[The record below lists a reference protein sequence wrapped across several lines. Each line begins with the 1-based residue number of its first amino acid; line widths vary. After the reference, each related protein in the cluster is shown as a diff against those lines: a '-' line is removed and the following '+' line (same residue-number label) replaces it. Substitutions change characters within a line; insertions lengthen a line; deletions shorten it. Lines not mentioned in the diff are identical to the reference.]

1 MSTIGIL
8 GAGTWGIALAR
19 VLCNKGYQ
27 VTVWSALEKELE
39 NLNTSRTHP
48 NLPGMII
55 PNEIEFTKD
64 ISIACTNKNIILLAV
79 PSTFIR
85 DTVSKI
91 APYVESEQVIVNVA
105 KGIESNTIY
114 TMTEVI
120 QNELYQCGIDK
131 QLKVV
136 ALSGPTHAE
145 EVAFDFPT
153 TIVAS
158 CEDINVAEYVQDVFM
173 TDSLR
178 VYTNVDIK
186 GVELCGALKN
196 IIALAAGISQ
206 GLGYGDNAKAA
217 LITRGIIE
225 ISRLGVQ
232 IGCKE
237 KTFNGLAGIGDLIV
251 TATSEHS
258 RNNRLGRLIGEGKNV
273 QRAIE
278 QIGMVVEGVN
288 AIPATLQL
296 AQKYQVEMPIISAVN
311 SIINEGVHPKEIVNL
326 LMSRDKKVEF

>member
-8 GAGTWGIALAR
+8 GAGTWGIALTR

-27 VTVWSALEKELE
+27 VTVWSALEKEIEFLDM
-39 NLNTSRTHP
+39 SRTHP
-48 NLPGMII
+48 NLPGIII
-55 PNEIEFTKD
+55 PDEIEFTKD
-64 ISIACTNKNIILLAV
+64 VSIACRNKDMILLAV

-85 DTVSKI
+85 TTVSKI
-91 APYVESEQVIVNVA
+91 APYVESGQVIVNVA
-105 KGIESNTIY
+105 KGIEINTLY
-114 TMTEVI
+114 TMTEVV
-120 QNELYQCGIDK
+120 QDVLYQFDNNK
-131 QLKVV
+131 QLKIV

-158 CEDINVAEYVQDVFM
+158 CEDINVAEYVQDIFM
-173 TDSLR
+173 TNSLR

-217 LITRGIIE
+217 LITRGMVE
-225 ISRLGVQ
+225 IARLGVQ
-232 IGCKE
+232 MGCKE
-237 KTFNGLAGIGDLIV
+237 QTFNGLAGIGDLVV
-251 TATSEHS
+251 TAISEHS
-258 RNNRLGRLIGEGKNV
+258 RNNRLGQLIGEGINV
-273 QRAIE
+273 QKAIE
-278 QIGMVVEGVN
+278 QIGMVVEGIN
-288 AIPATLQL
+288 ALPAALQL
-296 AQKYQVEMPIISAVN
+296 VQKYQVEMPVISAVN
-311 SIINEGVHPKEIVNL
+311 AIINEGANPKEIVNL